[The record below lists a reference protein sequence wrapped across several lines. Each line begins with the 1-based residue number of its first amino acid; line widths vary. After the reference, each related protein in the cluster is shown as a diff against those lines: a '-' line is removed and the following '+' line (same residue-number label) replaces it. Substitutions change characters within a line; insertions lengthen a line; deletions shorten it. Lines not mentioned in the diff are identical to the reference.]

1 MVAVLL
7 ALGYLFTSDNVAN
20 RAFGLIGG
28 ILIGMLLKVVFEL
41 HARLARLEGET
52 SRLTSQLVR
61 SSSRTGAELAGVVE
75 TQERLKAVVTQTE
88 SQVGDIQARI
98 PALESTLS
106 DLAEDG
112 LRAQQRSHRRT
123 EVLREEIGQN
133 MDDLAIRL
141 DALVAAL
148 QPVLQDSM
156 LGLRAEEGPD

>member
-20 RAFGLIGG
+20 RAFGLIGV
-28 ILIGMLLKVVFEL
+28 ILIGMVLKVVFEL
-41 HARLARLEGET
+41 YARLARLEGET
-52 SRLTSQLVR
+52 SRLTSQFVR
-61 SSSRTGAELAGVVE
+61 SSSRTGAELVGVVE

-156 LGLRAEEGPD
+156 RGLRAEEGPD